1 VLLIC
6 VPAFLVITGKG
17 SFTSGDASTAVFW
30 GILVATTVAF
40 FTAKKAGLTFKES
53 KASLMK
59 GIIDMLPVAM
69 LLVLAFALGTIC
81 SELGVGAYVS
91 SLTSL
96 YLPNQIMPA
105 LVFITGCL
113 MSFSSGSSWGTFAIM
128 VPIIVPM
135 SAASGIPLNILLGS
149 MLSGAIMGDHCAI
162 QSDSTCMASIFSGC
176 DNINHFKTQIP
187 YALLATGI
195 SFVLFLIVG
204 VLM

>member
-1 VLLIC
+1 M
-6 VPAFLVITGKG
+6 
-17 SFTSGDASTAVFW
+17 
-30 GILVATTVAF
+30 
-40 FTAKKAGLTFKES
+40 
-53 KASLMK
+53 MK
-59 GIIDMLPVAM
+59 GIVNMLPVAM

-91 SLTSL
+91 NLTSL

-105 LVFITGCL
+105 LIFFTGCL
-113 MSFSSGSSWGTFAIM
+113 MAFSSGSSWGTFAIM

-135 SAASGIPLNILLGS
+135 SAASGIPLNILLAS

-187 YALLATGI
+187 YALLATGV
-195 SFVLFLIVG
+195 SLVLFLIVG